1 MVAIG
6 LMSGT
11 SRDGIDAALIRTDG
25 EGQVERIA
33 FHSTAYGNGFR
44 TRLAEACV
52 RAMTME
58 EPDFEPLID
67 AVETELTQAHVEAV
81 ADLMSRAGWQAQDV
95 DVIGFHGHTVAHKPD
110 QGWTW
115 QVGDADALA
124 GAFGI
129 PVVADLRSADV
140 EAGGQG
146 APLLPVYHRALAT
159 DLPRPVAILN
169 LGGVANITYIGAD
182 DALIAFDTGMASGLI
197 DNWMQVEGGV
207 GFDDGGA
214 VATTGRVDESVLTGM
229 LDHPYFDMPPPKSID
244 REDFTV
250 QAVRGLS
257 LADGAA
263 TLTAFTAQSVELALR
278 HLPARPTALYVAGG
292 GRHNGTMMRMI
303 GEATGVPVH
312 SVDTLG
318 WNGDSVEAEGFA
330 YMAVRSLKA
339 LPISFPGT
347 TGVAVPMTGGE
358 LFDAE

>member
-1 MVAIG
+1 M
-6 LMSGT
+6 
-11 SRDGIDAALIRTDG
+11 
-25 EGQVERIA
+25 
-33 FHSTAYGNGFR
+33 
-44 TRLAEACV
+44 
-52 RAMTME
+52 
-58 EPDFEPLID
+58 
-67 AVETELTQAHVEAV
+67 
-81 ADLMSRAGWQAQDV
+81 
-95 DVIGFHGHTVAHKPD
+95 
-110 QGWTW
+110 
-115 QVGDADALA
+115 
-124 GAFGI
+124 
-129 PVVADLRSADV
+129 
-140 EAGGQG
+140 
-146 APLLPVYHRALAT
+146 
-159 DLPRPVAILN
+159 AILN

-207 GFDDGGA
+207 GFDEGGA
-214 VATTGRVDESVLTGM
+214 VAATGRVDESVLTGM

-263 TLTAFTAQSVELALR
+263 TLTAFTAQTVELALR

-303 GEATGVPVH
+303 GEATAVPVH
-312 SVDTLG
+312 SVDILG

-330 YMAVRSLKA
+330 YMAVRSLKD